1 MFLLYN
7 FHLFLAVL
15 NFLSGDERIFRFL
28 LFELDLRV
36 FSPILSGVFLN
47 VICYS
52 KRMRILWYNVFD
64 FVLSSEVKKL
74 RPGLNVAFYMR
85 RIELPS

>member
-1 MFLLYN
+1 MC
-7 FHLFLAVL
+7 
-15 NFLSGDERIFRFL
+15 
-28 LFELDLRV
+28 
-36 FSPILSGVFLN
+36 FSPIFSGVFLN

-52 KRMRILWYNVFD
+52 KRILWYNVFG

-85 RIELPS
+85 RIELRS